1 MSNVVMFGLGYV
13 GATTTACL
21 LRQGHSVVGID
32 ISPDKVELV
41 RKGQSPVREPYVS
54 DMLAQ
59 GRAEGRLN
67 ADTQPE
73 RYIVDADFAIV
84 AVGTPSKRGGSLSVD
99 QVQKVAAQIG
109 SAVRHR
115 APGRPPLQC
124 IFRSTLPPGA
134 MQQSILPTL
143 EAAAGDPPAIRYE
156 PSLNPEFLREGT
168 AVEDYF
174 APPAIILGERFRGA
188 TGELAGLYRDIDVS
202 ITKVSFPEAEFIKI
216 INNSF
221 HALKVTFANEVGRLC
236 LAHQVDPQTVMNA
249 LTADRK
255 LNLSPCYLRPGG
267 AFGGSCLPKDV
278 RALLTVARFCDARVP
293 VIEGILQSNELH
305 KEYIARSL
313 MAAVPPQS
321 HILQIGLTF
330 KNFTDDL
337 RESPLVDLAH
347 TLIEEG
353 YRLSIYEPDL
363 VGAALTGAN
372 LAFLE
377 SKLPDIAERLVPDLS
392 SLGQVDFI
400 VLGKP
405 LADSKA
411 LRGVPIIDAMRLTPS
426 TWVKRSAEQSW
437 NREGSG
443 DGLVRSATP

>member
-13 GATTTACL
+13 GATTAACL

-32 ISPDKVELV
+32 VSPEKVELV
-41 RKGQSPVREPYVS
+41 KTGRSPVREPYVS

-59 GRAEGRLN
+59 GRAEGRLF

-73 RYIVDADFAIV
+73 RHIADADIAIV
-84 AVGTPSKRGGSLSVD
+84 AVGTPNKRGGSLSVD
-99 QVQKVAAQIG
+99 QVQNVARQIG
-109 SAVRHR
+109 AAVRHR
-115 APGRPPLQC
+115 PRDRPALQC
-124 IFRSTLPPGA
+124 VFRSTLPPGA
-134 MQQSILPTL
+134 MQQSILPAL
-143 EAAAGDPPAIRYE
+143 ASAAGSPPGARYE

-168 AVEDYF
+168 AVDDYF
-174 APPAIILGERFRGA
+174 DPPAIILGERFRGA
-188 TGELAGLYRDIDVS
+188 TGELAGLYRNIDVS

-221 HALKVTFANEVGRLC
+221 HALKVVFANEVGRLC
-236 LAHQVDPQTVMNA
+236 LTHQVDPQTVMNA

-255 LNLSPCYLRPGG
+255 LNLSPYYLRPGS

-278 RALLTVARFCDARVP
+278 RALLAAARYCDARLP
-293 VIEGILQSNELH
+293 VIEAILQSNELH
-305 KEYIARSL
+305 KEYIARSV
-313 MAAVPPQS
+313 MAAIPPQS

-330 KNFTDDL
+330 KTRTDDL

-347 TLIEEG
+347 TLLEEG

-363 VGAALTGAN
+363 TGAAITGAN

-377 SKLPDIAERLVPDLS
+377 SKLPNIAERLLPNLSDL
-392 SLGQVDFI
+392 GRVDLV

-405 LADSKA
+405 LDESKA
-411 LRGVPIIDAMRLTPS
+411 IEGIPTVDVMRLKPG
-426 TWVKRSAEQSW
+426 TWTKRAAEH
-437 NREGSG
+437 
-443 DGLVRSATP
+443 TI

>member
-1 MSNVVMFGLGYV
+1 
-13 GATTTACL
+13 
-21 LRQGHSVVGID
+21 
-32 ISPDKVELV
+32 
-41 RKGQSPVREPYVS
+41 
-54 DMLAQ
+54 
-59 GRAEGRLN
+59 
-67 ADTQPE
+67 
-73 RYIVDADFAIV
+73 
-84 AVGTPSKRGGSLSVD
+84 
-99 QVQKVAAQIG
+99 
-109 SAVRHR
+109 
-115 APGRPPLQC
+115 
-124 IFRSTLPPGA
+124 
-134 MQQSILPTL
+134 
-143 EAAAGDPPAIRYE
+143 
-156 PSLNPEFLREGT
+156 
-168 AVEDYF
+168 
-174 APPAIILGERFRGA
+174 
-188 TGELAGLYRDIDVS
+188 
-202 ITKVSFPEAEFIKI
+202 
-216 INNSF
+216 
-221 HALKVTFANEVGRLC
+221 
-236 LAHQVDPQTVMNA
+236 
-249 LTADRK
+249 
-255 LNLSPCYLRPGG
+255 
-267 AFGGSCLPKDV
+267 
-278 RALLTVARFCDARVP
+278 
-293 VIEGILQSNELH
+293 
-305 KEYIARSL
+305 